1 MTIKIISNAPTATPS
16 TSLFKQ
22 PGSANAGAIDLFS
35 SLLGGQLGELD
46 SLLGDTLNKS
56 TLQSE
61 DAALSPL
68 ARKLKAL
75 KNTPEITQEAT
86 PPTPDTNLA
95 AMLSA
100 AALLPL
106 PARISAPARDPDA
119 VTEGSTQPELGVSTD
134 LLVSADAEQAATSQT
149 ITSPALAQVPG
160 TTTVA
165 APSPALAQVPGTTT
179 VAAPSPALA
188 QVPGTTTVA
197 APSSET
203 SDTESA
209 AAANT
214 SAAWVDPKLAPAPA
228 TSQQSPALTSAEQ
241 KPRVELAVAT
251 ELPSKTAA
259 ELAANGQKSRQDAAD
274 FTQALKETV
283 AEATTSTAPLAS
295 DGRQIQVAVPSA
307 QRGAPAH
314 VITIPTPV
322 GQPQWADDV
331 GQQVVV
337 MMNSRLETAQLQV
350 TPPDMG
356 PVEISLKMGND
367 GSAQLSFVSG
377 VAETR
382 QALEQGLPRL
392 SAMLADN
399 GIRLAD
405 AQVSSGQGQN
415 SRDASQFAQQGQA
428 GQGQGQPGGQANGRP
443 ATAQELIAAGLPADT
458 VAVNMP
464 IPSSDVSIYA

>member
-46 SLLGDTLNKS
+46 SLLGDTLNKA

-75 KNTPEITQEAT
+75 KDTPEITEESAAAT
-86 PPTPDTNLA
+86 PSPDSNLA

-106 PARISAPARDPDA
+106 PARMPAPARDAAA
-119 VTEGSTQPELGVSTD
+119 VAEESALGVSAEGVTEV
-134 LLVSADAEQAATSQT
+134 LVSSDPNLAATQQASAQASAALAVQSAQASETGDGKTAPATADAKVDPKLDRQHHGAQHHAVPAT
-149 ITSPALAQVPG
+149 ADAK
-160 TTTVA
+160 
-165 APSPALAQVPGTTT
+165 
-179 VAAPSPALA
+179 
-188 QVPGTTTVA
+188 
-197 APSSET
+197 
-203 SDTESA
+203 
-209 AAANT
+209 
-214 SAAWVDPKLAPAPA
+214 VDPKLAHVPTPVA
-228 TSQQSPALTSAEQ
+228 SQPQNPSLTGEQ
-241 KPRVELAVAT
+241 KPHAELAVAT

-259 ELAANGQKSRQDAAD
+259 ELAAGGQKSRQEAAD
-274 FTQALKETV
+274 FTQALKETS
-283 AEATTSTAPLAS
+283 AEASTSTAPLAS

-314 VITIPTPV
+314 VVTIQTPV
-322 GQPQWADDV
+322 GQPQWSDDV

-405 AQVSSGQGQN
+405 AQVSSGQGQAF
-415 SRDASQFAQQGQA
+415 RDSQQFAQQGQA
-428 GQGQGQPGGQANGRP
+428 GQGQGQQGGQAGGRP
-443 ATAQELIAAGLPADT
+443 VTAQELIAAGLPADT

>member
-86 PPTPDTNLA
+86 TPTPDTNLA

-106 PARISAPARDPDA
+106 PARIPAPARDPDA
-119 VTEGSTQPELGVSTD
+119 VTEGSAQPELGVSTD
-134 LLVSADAEQAATSQT
+134 LLVSADTEQAATSQT
-149 ITSPALAQVPG
+149 ITSPALAQVP
-160 TTTVA
+160 V
-165 APSPALAQVPGTTT
+165 
-179 VAAPSPALA
+179 
-188 QVPGTTTVA
+188 TTTVA
-197 APSSET
+197 APSSEA

-214 SAAWVDPKLAPAPA
+214 SAAWVDPKLATAPAPA

>member
-46 SLLGDTLNKS
+46 TLLGDTLNKS

-86 PPTPDTNLA
+86 TPTPTPDTNLA

-106 PARISAPARDPDA
+106 PARIPAPARDPDA
-119 VTEGSTQPELGVSTD
+119 VTEGAAQPELGVSTD
-134 LLVSADAEQAATSQT
+134 LLVSADTEQAATSQT
-149 ITSPALAQVPG
+149 ITSPALAQVP
-160 TTTVA
+160 V
-165 APSPALAQVPGTTT
+165 
-179 VAAPSPALA
+179 
-188 QVPGTTTVA
+188 TTTVA
-197 APSSET
+197 APSSEA

-209 AAANT
+209 ATNTRSAATNT
-214 SAAWVDPKLAPAPA
+214 SAAWVDPKLATAPAPA
-228 TSQQSPALTSAEQ
+228 TSQQPPALTSAEQ

>member
-22 PGSANAGAIDLFS
+22 PGSTNAGAIDLFS

-46 SLLGDTLNKS
+46 SLLGDTLGK
-56 TLQSE
+56 TALQGE

-75 KNTPEITQEAT
+75 KDTPEIAQDAAT
-86 PPTPDTNLA
+86 APAPDSNLA

-106 PARISAPARDPDA
+106 PARIPAPAREPDA
-119 VTEGSTQPELGVSTD
+119 VIEGSAQSGTQTIASD
-134 LLVSADAEQAATSQT
+134 LLAGSDLLSTGPAAPVATPQPSAQAAGT
-149 ITSPALAQVPG
+149 LAV
-160 TTTVA
+160 
-165 APSPALAQVPGTTT
+165 PSPSAETDNAET
-179 VAAPSPALA
+179 AAHA
-188 QVPGTTTVA
+188 
-197 APSSET
+197 
-203 SDTESA
+203 
-209 AAANT
+209 
-214 SAAWVDPKLAPAPA
+214 SAAWVDPKLAAAPA
-228 TSQQSPALTSAEQ
+228 AGQQHSALLGNEQ
-241 KPRVELAVAT
+241 KPRPELAVAT

-274 FTQALKETV
+274 FTQTLKETV
-283 AEATTSTAPLAS
+283 AEASASTAPLAS

-428 GQGQGQPGGQANGRP
+428 GQGQGQQGGQASGRP
-443 ATAQELIAAGLPADT
+443 ATAQELMAAGLPADT

>member
-46 SLLGDTLNKS
+46 SLLGDTLNKA

-75 KNTPEITQEAT
+75 KDTPEITEESAAAT
-86 PPTPDTNLA
+86 PSPDSNLA

-106 PARISAPARDPDA
+106 PARMPAPARDAAA
-119 VTEGSTQPELGVSTD
+119 VAEESALGVSAEGVTEV
-134 LLVSADAEQAATSQT
+134 LVSSDPNLAATQQASAQASAALAVQSAQASETGDGKTAPATADAK
-149 ITSPALAQVPG
+149 
-160 TTTVA
+160 
-165 APSPALAQVPGTTT
+165 
-179 VAAPSPALA
+179 
-188 QVPGTTTVA
+188 
-197 APSSET
+197 
-203 SDTESA
+203 
-209 AAANT
+209 
-214 SAAWVDPKLAPAPA
+214 VDPKLAHVPTPVA
-228 TSQQSPALTSAEQ
+228 SQPQNPSLTGEQ
-241 KPRVELAVAT
+241 KPHAELAVAT

-259 ELAANGQKSRQDAAD
+259 ELAAGGQKSRQEAAD
-274 FTQALKETV
+274 FTQALKETS
-283 AEATTSTAPLAS
+283 AEASTSTAPLAS

-314 VITIPTPV
+314 VVTIQTPV
-322 GQPQWADDV
+322 GQPQWSDDV

-405 AQVSSGQGQN
+405 AQVSSGQGQAF
-415 SRDASQFAQQGQA
+415 RDSQQFAQQGQA
-428 GQGQGQPGGQANGRP
+428 GQGQGQQGGQAGGRP
-443 ATAQELIAAGLPADT
+443 VTAQELIAAGLPADT

>member
-46 SLLGDTLNKS
+46 TLLGDTLNKS

-86 PPTPDTNLA
+86 TPTPDTNLA

-106 PARISAPARDPDA
+106 PARIPAPARDPDA

-134 LLVSADAEQAATSQT
+134 LLVSADAEQAATS
-149 ITSPALAQVPG
+149 
-160 TTTVA
+160 
-165 APSPALAQVPGTTT
+165 
-179 VAAPSPALA
+179 PALA

-197 APSSET
+197 APSSEA
-203 SDTESA
+203 SETESA
-209 AAANT
+209 ATNT
-214 SAAWVDPKLAPAPA
+214 SAAWVDPKLATAPAPAPA

>member
-165 APSPALAQVPGTTT
+165 APS
-179 VAAPSPALA
+179 
-188 QVPGTTTVA
+188 
-197 APSSET
+197 SEA

-209 AAANT
+209 ATNTRSAATNT
-214 SAAWVDPKLAPAPA
+214 SAAWVDPKLATAPAPA
-228 TSQQSPALTSAEQ
+228 TSQQPPALTSAEQ

>member
-149 ITSPALAQVPG
+149 IT
-160 TTTVA
+160 
-165 APSPALAQVPGTTT
+165 SPALAQVPGTTT

-415 SRDASQFAQQGQA
+415 SRDASQFAQQGQP

>member
-46 SLLGDTLNKS
+46 TLLGDTLNKS

-86 PPTPDTNLA
+86 TPTPDTNLA

-106 PARISAPARDPDA
+106 PARIPAPARDPDA
-119 VTEGSTQPELGVSTD
+119 VTEGSAQPELGVSTD
-134 LLVSADAEQAATSQT
+134 LLVSADTEQAATSQT
-149 ITSPALAQVPG
+149 ITSPALAQVP
-160 TTTVA
+160 V
-165 APSPALAQVPGTTT
+165 
-179 VAAPSPALA
+179 
-188 QVPGTTTVA
+188 TTTVA
-197 APSSET
+197 APSSEA

-209 AAANT
+209 ATNT
-214 SAAWVDPKLAPAPA
+214 SAAWVDPKLATAPAPA

>member
-46 SLLGDTLNKS
+46 TLLGDTLNKS

-86 PPTPDTNLA
+86 TPTPDTNLA

-165 APSPALAQVPGTTT
+165 APS
-179 VAAPSPALA
+179 
-188 QVPGTTTVA
+188 
-197 APSSET
+197 SET

-214 SAAWVDPKLAPAPA
+214 SAAWVDPKLATVPAPA
-228 TSQQSPALTSAEQ
+228 TSQQPPALTSADQ

-295 DGRQIQVAVPSA
+295 DGRQIQLAVPSA

-415 SRDASQFAQQGQA
+415 SRDASQFAQQGQP

>member
-46 SLLGDTLNKS
+46 TLLGDTLNKS

-86 PPTPDTNLA
+86 TPTPTPDTNLA

-106 PARISAPARDPDA
+106 PARIPAPARDPDA

-134 LLVSADAEQAATSQT
+134 LLVSADAEQAATS
-149 ITSPALAQVPG
+149 
-160 TTTVA
+160 
-165 APSPALAQVPGTTT
+165 
-179 VAAPSPALA
+179 PALA

-197 APSSET
+197 APSSEA

-209 AAANT
+209 ATNT
-214 SAAWVDPKLAPAPA
+214 SAAWVDPKLATAPAPA
-228 TSQQSPALTSAEQ
+228 TGQQPPALTSAEQ

-251 ELPSKTAA
+251 ELPSRTAA

-428 GQGQGQPGGQANGRP
+428 GQGQGQQGGQANGRP